1 MGTPL
6 GTVGARMTQG
16 GHGPHPHQPA
26 ESQSIR
32 PKFSDVELLH
42 DQCWEG
48 KVKVQWE
55 DK

>member
-1 MGTPL
+1 MGIPL
-6 GTVGARMTQG
+6 GTVGAKMTQG
-16 GHGPHPHQPA
+16 GHGPHPA
-26 ESQSIR
+26 ESQSVR

-55 DK
+55 DR